1 MKTQNKNFYMIA
13 KTMFGL
19 EEVLME
25 ELRNLGAQ
33 DIKKMN
39 RAVSFKGDIGFLYK
53 ANLNLRTALRI
64 LKPIKYF
71 QAYNDQELYKKLKEI
86 DWFKIFKL
94 NNTFSTSATTNSD
107 TFSHSKFA
115 SLLLKDAIV
124 DKFREKYNKRPN
136 VDAKEADIHI
146 NLHIAKNTC
155 TVSLDSSGI
164 SLHKRGYKLNSLE
177 APINE
182 VLAAGLILLSDW
194 DKKKDFHDP
203 MCGSGTILIE
213 AAMIA
218 QNIPVN
224 IFRKKFSFQK
234 WKDFDSDLWENI
246 KDVSL
251 NKEINFNGKISGSD
265 ISNKAINICK
275 KNINN
280 ALLNNTIEAFQSDFF
295 STKIKEDTF
304 VLFNPPYGER
314 LQLNNA
320 DFYENTGNTLKH
332 SYEGC
337 NVWLISSDI
346 LEMKFIGLKPTRK
359 IKVMNG
365 KLECSFRKFEI
376 YKGSKKSRQIN
387 KNLKN
392 K

>member
-19 EEVLME
+19 EEVLMK

-39 RAVSFKGDIGFLYK
+39 RAVSFKGDLGFLYK

-86 DWFKIFKL
+86 EWFKIFKL

-136 VDAKEADIHI
+136 VDTKEADIQI

-213 AAMIA
+213 AALIA
-218 QNIPVN
+218 QNIPAN

-234 WKDFDSDLWENI
+234 WKDFDSNLWEKI
-246 KDVSL
+246 KEVSL

-280 ALLNNTIEAFQSDFF
+280 ALMNNTIKAFQSDFF
-295 STKIKEDTF
+295 STKIKEGTF

-314 LQLNNA
+314 LQLKNA
-320 DFYENTGNTLKH
+320 DFYKNTGNTLKH

-376 YKGSKKSRQIN
+376 YKGSKKSKQIN

>member
-1 MKTQNKNFYMIA
+1 MPNKTQNKNFYMIA

-19 EEVLME
+19 EEVLAQ
-25 ELRNLGAQ
+25 ELKYLGGQ

-71 QAYNDQELYKKLKEI
+71 QAYNNKELYKKLYEI
-86 DWFKIFKL
+86 EWSKIFKL
-94 NNTFSTSATTNSD
+94 NNTFSTSATTKSD
-107 TFSHSKFA
+107 TFKHSKFT
-115 SLLLKDAIV
+115 SLLLKDAIADSFR
-124 DKFREKYNKRPN
+124 DKHKKRPN
-136 VDAKEADIHI
+136 VDPDEADIHI

-155 TVSLDSSGI
+155 TLSLDSSGK
-164 SLHKRGYKLNSLE
+164 SLHKRGYKINSLT

-182 VLAAGLILLSDW
+182 VLASGLILMSNW

-218 QNIPVN
+218 QNIPAN

-234 WKDFDSDLWENI
+234 WKDFDSNLWQKI
-246 KDVSL
+246 KETSL
-251 NKEINFNGKISGSD
+251 DKEIDFKGKITGGD
-265 ISNKAINICK
+265 ISNKAIDICK

-280 ALLNNTIEAFQSDFF
+280 ALMNNKIEAFQADFF
-295 STKIKEDTF
+295 STKINKNTF
-304 VLFNPPYGER
+304 VLFNPPYGQR
-314 LQLNNA
+314 LKLNQLN
-320 DFYENTGNTLKH
+320 FYENIGSTLKH
-332 SYEGC
+332 SYEEC
-337 NVWLISSDI
+337 DVWLISSDI
-346 LEMKFIGLKPTRK
+346 SEMNFIGLKPNKK
-359 IKVMNG
+359 IKLING

-376 YKGSKKSRQIN
+376 YKGSKKLN
-387 KNLKN
+387 KN
-392 K
+392 